1 MVAPRLSRRQSPP
14 GRTGHSGKDWPTACG
29 ALYAPPPQPGRRANA
44 RRNLRRS
51 PRLPAR
57 PLRTGADP
65 GTKGRAEEHLCR
77 DRRHGRARAQA
88 ARTHGRT
95 GACLQLHAG
104 RSLMPGAIP
113 TVAEAAKLIAAKQLS
128 PVELTQACLDRV
140 QKLEDRLQ
148 AFVHLTEER
157 ALAEAPA
164 AEAAIMAGAPKGKLH
179 GIPIGLKDIVDT
191 KRIPT
196 TCGSKIL
203 QDNIPD
209 ADATCAEKLA
219 DAGTVLVGRTT
230 THEFADGA
238 PSFDLPKPPAR
249 NPWNTDHFTAGSSSG
264 TGAAV
269 AAGLVLGGIG
279 TDTGGFIRRA
289 AALCGIAGIKPTYG
303 LVSRA
308 GVAPAAFSLDHI
320 GPMAWTAE
328 DCALMLQSLAGHDPR
343 DPASA
348 DRPVPNYT
356 ATLGSGIKGLKIGII
371 HHFHEVDYKVSPATQ
386 RGIDGAISTLREL
399 GAEIREVQLS
409 PLQDWQACG
418 SLISI
423 TERASAYGDW
433 ARTRLGG
440 FSERVQRRLMLGAL
454 VSGVDY
460 VQAVRRRRELRA
472 ELKAAMAGLDVVLTA
487 AAPGEAP
494 KIDNVPVWDV
504 FDRPSFTIPFNVAGY
519 PAMSI
524 CAGYGEGGL
533 PVAVQLVGKPFDEAT
548 LFRAADAFEKA
559 TPHRNARPALA

>member
-1 MVAPRLSRRQSPP
+1 MAAP
-14 GRTGHSGKDWPTACG
+14 
-29 ALYAPPPQPGRRANA
+29 
-44 RRNLRRS
+44 
-51 PRLPAR
+51 
-57 PLRTGADP
+57 
-65 GTKGRAEEHLCR
+65 
-77 DRRHGRARAQA
+77 
-88 ARTHGRT
+88 
-95 GACLQLHAG
+95 
-104 RSLMPGAIP
+104 AIP
-113 TVAEAAKLIAAKQLS
+113 TIAEAAKRIAAKQLS
-128 PVELTQACLDRV
+128 PVELTRACLDRV
-140 QKLEDRLQ
+140 RALDDRLH

-157 ALAEAPA
+157 ALAEARE
-164 AEAAIMAGAPKGKLH
+164 AERAIMAGGPKGPLH

-191 KRIPT
+191 KGIPT

-209 ADATCAEKLA
+209 TDAACAEKLA
-219 DAGTVLVGRTT
+219 AAGTVLIGKTT
-230 THEFADGA
+230 THEFADGG

-269 AAGLVLGGIG
+269 AAGLILGGIG
-279 TDTGGFIRRA
+279 TDTGGSIRGP

-328 DCALMLQSLAGHDPR
+328 DCALMLQALAGYDAR

-356 ATLGSGIKGLKIGII
+356 AALGSGIKGLKVGVI
-371 HHFHEVDYKVSPATQ
+371 HHFHEVDYKVSQGTQ
-386 RGIDGAISTLREL
+386 RGIDGTISALREL

-423 TERASAYGDW
+423 TERASAYDEW
-433 ARTRLGG
+433 ARTRLGD

-472 ELKAAMAGLDVVLTA
+472 ELKAAMAGLDIVLTA

-494 KIDNVPVWDV
+494 KIDNVPIWDV

-548 LFRAADAFEKA
+548 LFRVADAFEKA